1 MFSCSNVFSD
11 PWKKKKKKKKLN
23 SIMKLHYTHFDH
35 YTSKLT
41 FSCDCSGTG
50 IQLLQKLEELLNCSC
65 DF

>member
-1 MFSCSNVFSD
+1 
-11 PWKKKKKKKKLN
+11 
-23 SIMKLHYTHFDH
+23 MKLHYTHFDH

-65 DF
+65 DFWLKLLEDKLSAW